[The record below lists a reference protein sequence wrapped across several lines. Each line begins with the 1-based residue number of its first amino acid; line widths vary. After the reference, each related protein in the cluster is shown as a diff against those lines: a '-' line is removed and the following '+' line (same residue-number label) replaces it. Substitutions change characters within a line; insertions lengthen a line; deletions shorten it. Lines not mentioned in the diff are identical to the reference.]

1 MLICAKTVV
10 TGDSETVIKDG
21 AVLFEN
27 GVIKEVGPAEQ
38 LKCRYPG
45 ENVRDYG
52 DATILPGL
60 IDMHVHMGYWYN
72 RPDKQ
77 VYGKYLVAYMA
88 LDYAQRAI
96 KAGVTTMRD
105 VMSPDGV
112 CREYNIAVSK
122 GFLKH
127 VPRLHF
133 CNRAICAT
141 GGHAW
146 NTLDGSIE
154 VDGEWEIRKAI
165 RTQIR
170 EGADWIKVMAS
181 HRSDVSE
188 LTQQEMDAAVDETR
202 RHNRRIAVHSSRQPS
217 LQICINAGVDTIEHG
232 TDLTYEQV
240 LQMKEKGIAWSPT
253 LLVHKSTGDRLDAIV
268 KEHGY
273 ESLTPLQ
280 KETYDIYRPANI
292 YYRANF
298 KKFAETGV
306 LVVSGTDMISEG
318 AAAAPV
324 AQELAVMVEYGMS
337 PVWAI
342 GAGTKNCAKALGM
355 EGKIGELI
363 PGALADITVVSGD
376 ASEDIGCLENV
387 KEVLL
392 GGETAYSACE

>member
-1 MLICAKTVV
+1 MIICAKTIV
-10 TGDSETVIKDG
+10 TGDSATVIKEG
-21 AVLFEN
+21 AVLFED
-27 GVIKEVGPAEQ
+27 GIIKEVGPAEE
-38 LKCRYPG
+38 LKRKYPG
-45 ENVRDYG
+45 ETVKDYG

-60 IDMHVHMGYWYN
+60 VDMHVHMGSGHN
-72 RPDKQ
+72 GPDRQ
-77 VYGKYLVAYMA
+77 TAGEYFVAYGT

-96 KAGVTTMRD
+96 KTGVTTMRD

-112 CREYNIAVSK
+112 CRDYNMAVSR

-133 CNRAICAT
+133 CNMALCAT

-146 NTLDGSIE
+146 GAHGSSIE
-154 VDGEWEIRKAI
+154 VDGELEIRKAV

-188 LTQQEMDAAVDETR
+188 FTQAEMDAAVDETR
-202 RHNRRIAVHSSRQPS
+202 RHNRKIAVHTSRHPS

-240 LQMKEKGIAWSPT
+240 LQMKEKGITWCPT
-253 LLVHKSTGDRLDAIV
+253 LLVHKTTGDSLGAIV

-273 ESLTPLQ
+273 ESLTPRQ
-280 KETYDIYRPANI
+280 KETYDIYSPANV

-298 KKFAETGV
+298 KKFAQTGV
-306 LVVSGTDMISEG
+306 LVVSGTDMMIPG
-318 AAAAPV
+318 ASATPV

-342 GAGTKNCAKALGM
+342 GAGTKNCAQALGM
-355 EGKIGELI
+355 EGKIGELV
-363 PGALADITVVSGD
+363 PGAFADITVVSGD
-376 ASEDIGCLENV
+376 ASLDIASLENV
-387 KEVLL
+387 KEVFL
-392 GGETAYSACE
+392 GGETAYSA